1 MNSFSVR
8 GEAVLI
14 LVPASNRF
22 DAREEAVRYF
32 LSLVGDAIQLP
43 LRCSLS
49 PLLRSLALLTDVGGS
64 PIRRSNKYLFVSTQ
78 LEAVGSSPR
87 RSTR

>member
-22 DAREEAVRYF
+22 DARGEAVRYF
-32 LSLVGDAIQLP
+32 LSLVGDELV
-43 LRCSLS
+43 
-49 PLLRSLALLTDVGGS
+49 ALYSD
-64 PIRRSNKYLFVSTQ
+64 N
-78 LEAVGSSPR
+78 
-87 RSTR
+87 